1 MQAEERFAHLLQ
13 PIRDLAANWNVKIA
27 TELDEYLDALEN
39 IAFTFEGGS
48 SLNFAEAALVIQ
60 GSACVYSK
68 KVEYLHT
75 LVFQALEYLA
85 ESREGKNGAKK
96 RAGTAKNDDDDD
108 SDIEEDEAFLSL
120 DDLEEGKYLDL
131 DEGAG
136 DKGTVAPLR
145 PPATLLAL
153 TGIPQKEGDAAGF
166 RVHSC
171 AVHVS
176 GALLLESADGMHLD
190 AGLQPT
196 DATQGVSGDAFG
208 RPREDA
214 SGYGQPDAGGVP
226 TADNPLEDDW
236 GGQEYGGDYMDDDDD
251 RGDLDGGYGGSPGEP
266 DARLGVATAAMAAP
280 GKRAGELS
288 SNPAAFDSEEESEDL
303 YDPYTPLDPNDS
315 GPVAP
320 KPLRKALRVPNKP
333 RNQRPAQPFQTLQE
347 AIHRAVP
354 PDGLFFREF
363 AYGLPKQA
371 RTIDRRATAA
381 SSRPHHGLQAAFD
394 QEDDGADLAGV
405 QEADEFDDAK
415 DDYDGGYDGGF
426 EADDY
431 ENVPIPSADGLDG
444 DDLLVSAAAAEGWRD
459 PTLTSTAFQTGID
472 GSCVDATS
480 MTFDDL
486 LKAHISRMIAA
497 AAAAQV
503 QTELASRVGGWRSR
517 IGPVLEEED
526 ARPAFDIHV
535 YGQRVLDAMQG
546 LSLREPDDGGYD
558 GGFEADDY
566 ENVPIPSADGL
577 DGDDLLV
584 SAAAA
589 EGWRDPTLTS
599 TAFQTGIDGSCV
611 DATSMTFDDL
621 LKAHISRMIAAAAA
635 AQVQTELASR
645 VGGWRSRIGPVL
657 EEEDARPAFD
667 IHVYGQRVLD
677 AMQGLSLR
685 EPGTAAES
693 VPAAPTLFSE
703 VVQWTANRFEVSR
716 TFSSLL
722 QLINNGNVG
731 ISKPADRD
739 TMRFTLT
746 LLDAHL
752 PHEAAAEDLATQMI
766 TSSQAA
772 SQKPMVELAGEE
784 NSVPAPDQALAQGTT
799 NTMAKLPPRSKRHK
813 A

>member
-266 DARLGVATAAMAAP
+266 DARLG
-280 GKRAGELS
+280 RAGELS

-333 RNQRPAQPFQTLQE
+333 RNQRLAQPFQTLQE

-415 DDYDGGYDGGF
+415 DDY
-426 EADDY
+426 
-431 ENVPIPSADGLDG
+431 
-444 DDLLVSAAAAEGWRD
+444 
-459 PTLTSTAFQTGID
+459 
-472 GSCVDATS
+472 
-480 MTFDDL
+480 
-486 LKAHISRMIAA
+486 
-497 AAAAQV
+497 
-503 QTELASRVGGWRSR
+503 
-517 IGPVLEEED
+517 
-526 ARPAFDIHV
+526 
-535 YGQRVLDAMQG
+535 
-546 LSLREPDDGGYD
+546 DGGYD